1 MICFLHF
8 VRYLII
14 FIWYLFDLL
23 DIHHSVGKN
32 LPLSFR
38 LRVSKKMFH
47 MFMWCSRWFILQ
59 KPIIIE
65 LYGYCTALRKTRER
79 ESTQIRFNYPTR
91 LKNGFEGYTSD
102 TVVATQNLPAVS
114 SSKNCIDFGQAD
126 VEAEN
131 AERKIPETLCL
142 TNHSQ
147 SDVLI
152 KWDQGCCLSNQYT
165 LLLAFY
171 FTFYLSL
178 YLLILPLAE

>member
-1 MICFLHF
+1 
-8 VRYLII
+8 
-14 FIWYLFDLL
+14 
-23 DIHHSVGKN
+23 
-32 LPLSFR
+32 
-38 LRVSKKMFH
+38 MFH
-47 MFMWCSRWFILQ
+47 MLMWHIHDDSFLQ

-65 LYGYCTALRKTRER
+65 LYGYCCTALRKT
-79 ESTQIRFNYPTR
+79 STQIHFNYPTR

-102 TVVATQNLPAVS
+102 TVITTQNLPTVS

-152 KWDQGCCLSNQYT
+152 KWDQGYYLSNQCML

-171 FTFYLSL
+171 FTYYLSL
-178 YLLILPLAE
+178 YFLDLPFQLLIFL